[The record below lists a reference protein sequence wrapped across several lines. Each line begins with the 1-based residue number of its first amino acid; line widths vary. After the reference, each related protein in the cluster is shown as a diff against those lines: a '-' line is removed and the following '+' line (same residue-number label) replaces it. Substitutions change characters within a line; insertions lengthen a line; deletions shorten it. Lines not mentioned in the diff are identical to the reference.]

1 MSDITIYQK
10 PTCSKCRETMELLR
24 SKGVDFDSINYF
36 IDPIDRAT
44 LTELLHKLSIPA
56 IGLFRTKEPLF
67 RELRI
72 RERSLSDSELIDV
85 LVQHPELIERPIVV
99 RGEKAVLGRPPENV
113 LKLF

>member
-1 MSDITIYQK
+1 
-10 PTCSKCRETMELLR
+10 MELLR

-36 IDPIDRAT
+36 IDPIDKAT
-44 LTELLHKLSIPA
+44 LTDLLRKLSIPA

-67 RELRI
+67 RELKI
-72 RERSLSDSELIDV
+72 RERALSDPELVDI
-85 LVQHPELIERPIVV
+85 LAEHPELIERPIVV